1 VTQGECYTC
10 FYVHQVLH
18 DVVFEHVALV
28 LANVRRQRSG
38 SFVFVEFHLL
48 ASGGRETE
56 QVHLKEQVHEAH
68 AALGR
73 EWAAETDRRVGG
85 MHET

>member
-1 VTQGECYTC
+1 
-10 FYVHQVLH
+10 
-18 DVVFEHVALV
+18 
-28 LANVRRQRSG
+28 
-38 SFVFVEFHLL
+38 VEFHLL